1 MCPRATPTR
10 SATAV
15 CILLVVSLAVHV
27 QNAATAQN
35 ERADGKESGRIL
47 SLENA
52 WNQAESGHNAIAMS
66 MLIADPFAYTDDD
79 GAFMDRARWLSPIKN
94 DVHQYEQLGNTG
106 MKVQLYGNAAIVNGF
121 HHERLRIKRKPV
133 SQSGRF
139 TDTWIRQNGEWKC
152 VACQA
157 TLMVH

>member
-35 ERADGKESGRIL
+35 ERSDGNESGRIL

-52 WNQAESGHNAIAMS
+52 WNQAETGHNAIAMS

-94 DVHQYEQLGNTG
+94 DVHQYEQLGN
-106 MKVQLYGNAAIVNGF
+106 KNQAKASVAVRSFYRYLDPPKWRV
-121 HHERLRIKRKPV
+121 EVRRLPGDADGSLAGIRAV
-133 SQSGRF
+133 SF
-139 TDTWIRQNGEWKC
+139 
-152 VACQA
+152 V
-157 TLMVH
+157 L

>member
-52 WNQAESGHNAIAMS
+52 WNQAETGHNAIAMS

-79 GAFMDRARWLSPIKN
+79 GAFMGRARWLSPIKN

-152 VACQA
+152 VASQA